1 MQVQFLGQEDPLEKD
16 MAVHSRISC
25 QKSLVGYGPYDHTE
39 LDMTEA
45 TQQARTSLNIKF
57 SCIYILEASPYIIL
71 YESGSVF
78 LYEYSSSLL
87 CVLIPGLL
95 YPLVPPFSLTLVFCL
110 FSRPQYL

>member
-1 MQVQFLGQEDPLEKD
+1 MQEIRDAGSIPGSGRSFGEGHGSPLQYFLPGESHE
-16 MAVHSRISC
+16 
-25 QKSLVGYGPYDHTE
+25 QKSLVGCSLYDHTE

-45 TQQARTSLNIKF
+45 TQQARTSLNINF
-57 SCIYILEASPYIIL
+57 SCTYILEVSPYIIL

-95 YPLVPPFSLTLVFCL
+95 YPLVPPFL
-110 FSRPQYL
+110 